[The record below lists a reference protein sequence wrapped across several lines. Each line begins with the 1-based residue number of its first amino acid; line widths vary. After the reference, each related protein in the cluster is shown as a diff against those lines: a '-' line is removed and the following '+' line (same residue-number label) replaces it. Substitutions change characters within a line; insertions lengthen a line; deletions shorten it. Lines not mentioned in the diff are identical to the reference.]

1 MTMDVSTI
9 WQWRIKFVKIY
20 SRHPEPFLYCDKIG
34 LDFNVG
40 SNKRKKLDLQLA
52 TNGAILEICEF
63 AKTLY
68 KYRYRFVSHILE
80 NSFDLGLEN
89 DQQRIEFSL
98 KIGPKISPVKRRC
111 YKYKIKPFNLAS
123 FLSDCKNDADNLN
136 MVSSEH
142 LNTDNVSLEIVV
154 PNTDDSEHEE
164 EFNSSQAPSEEYVKI
179 EYVSDDM
186 EGTHSDVS
194 EADIDDCDH
203 EEEFS
208 SSQEPSEE
216 YVKIEYVS
224 DEMDG
229 THTDMSEPEPNTD
242 DGEHEDYKSSQMPS
256 NEDKMI
262 DNVSEEMDADGKEH
276 EDKSTYSGEPS
287 EDLRDGALP
296 LSFPLCEQIGMNFEV
311 GSNQRLDPA
320 LVTGPVMLE
329 LARVCRI
336 LTGSFKSIVLAV
348 LDHNFELDIKCQEN
362 HIVTKVKK
370 LLKLYRKVAYID
382 SKLRTEFENAP
393 FSISLKEH
401 PSKKIRG
408 SKLCN
413 QSSPQ
418 YQFKELT
425 KRRQSVLRRKREE
438 MALFSTSDQ
447 CMNRNQNDGHYYTRP
462 LGDSDG
468 ESDNDITSVKVDDQ
482 ENCGSDENMMSVK
495 KRARHSLSPN
505 KGFPPIKSNV
515 DSSESDSDKEQ
526 LFASRPQTPT
536 QTNDDILT
544 ESDIEQGALGT
555 DKLWKLRANR
565 VKQILTMLDK
575 DSFFMSKRFGLNYN
589 VGFGL
594 KQKLNIETMNQSAL
608 FEVVKFTLA
617 MNSSQQDVIMEILEY
632 NFYLELQGEQ
642 QRQVFASETMKR
654 VRQLKNCDD
663 VVKFSKET
671 FELPNLESLKNQ
683 SAVGVKPELITV
695 PMRPPDSHAEP
706 EEHVSEGSDVLYPHC
721 KEIGLKL
728 HVNNNQAN
736 TKQKI
741 NKLTKGAM
749 TEVSRF
755 AEMLCGTFNQV
766 LFDIIEHNFDV
777 DLQSGHSEVAANIL
791 TQIAHIVD
799 RRNLPIFKTLN
810 TGLGKSCIQKCPHSD
825 PSGVTGQEC
834 HSRSNAEECSAGTSK
849 TPVTDQHVGDS
860 ADRKELNDY
869 DKTMWKLRA
878 NHIRRML
885 TIPHL
890 DECPLYSYSR
900 CKKIGLEFN
909 VGSGVEQNLD
919 PNLLTNGVMA
929 EVSAFATELQA
940 AQKYF
945 MTDILE
951 YNFDI
956 DLSNEQYYQVF
967 AAVMFGT
974 FKQLKRYPYKIP
986 RLPLLFRLP
995 FGKCRKVAD
1004 SKSPSCPKC
1013 HQDRTC
1019 KLDENYSDPDH
1030 MQHQQTATETGLDP
1044 NSVSQN
1050 PEINPS
1056 SSFSTT
1062 EEERLQ
1068 SYPRCK
1074 KIGLKLFVDKNKPEK
1089 KLDMELLTVETMIEV
1104 ADFAKKLSGTQKY
1117 AIKFDLVSD
1126 ILEHNFNIVIQ
1137 NRKTLQAQFINVAKQ
1152 YDGWAAWFNQVF
1164 VIRSHFRTQHV
1175 PAQKQPVVGGI
1186 RKSERSKEA
1195 EKVQLPLQQMVTAP
1209 VMTENSP
1216 AQRKKKNSKV
1226 RQLQPCNFPYCKKI
1240 GLDLDAKHILRM
1252 PKNKIKLNLLTRA
1265 VVYEIYTYA
1274 IRRVKSKPFSETLYE
1289 ILDYNFDIS
1298 SQHCRCWEFSQA
1310 VASKVQKTAKQFKNN
1325 PQRGEA
1331 VFKLPFVT
1339 EPSSSQNVGGQ
1350 RKKKKVQ
1357 GSVDKLGPR
1366 RNQRRGCNVNINQ
1379 DSLLHGDQTDKDL
1392 FFHHHY
1398 DTTPV
1403 SQANIKYE
1411 PLH

>member
-1 MTMDVSTI
+1 MQQKKMMDPSTI
-9 WQWRIKFVKIY
+9 WQWRIKFVKMY
-20 SRHPEPFLYCDKIG
+20 SRHPTPFFYCEKIG
-34 LDFNVG
+34 LDFNIG
-40 SNKRKKLDLQLA
+40 SNKNKKLDLQSA

-63 AKTLY
+63 AKTLS
-68 KYRYRFVSHILE
+68 KNRYRFISHILE

-89 DQQRIEFSL
+89 EQQQSAFSL
-98 KIGPKISPVKRRC
+98 KIGPKISELKKRRSKAKRKC
-111 YKYKIKPFNLAS
+111 FDLAS
-123 FLSDCKNDADNLN
+123 FLSECKNC
-136 MVSSEH
+136 
-142 LNTDNVSLEIVV
+142 TDDF
-154 PNTDDSEHEE
+154 PNTDENEHEEEFNSLKLLSVDEIKVEYESDEMEEMHNVVSERDPPTDDGDHEE
-164 EFNSSQAPSEEYVKI
+164 EFNSSQVIPEEHTRAKHG
-179 EYVSDDM
+179 S
-186 EGTHSDVS
+186 
-194 EADIDDCDH
+194 
-203 EEEFS
+203 
-208 SSQEPSEE
+208 
-216 YVKIEYVS
+216 
-224 DEMDG
+224 DG
-229 THTDMSEPEPNTD
+229 THTDVTEHEPNK
-242 DGEHEDYKSSQMPS
+242 DGEHSEEFKNSQMPLKQ
-256 NEDKMI
+256 DKKI
-262 DNVSEEMDADGKEH
+262 ENVSEARAAAHAEDGSEH
-276 EDKSTYSGEPS
+276 DYLFACSGEPS
-287 EDLRDGALP
+287 EELELSAGELKEDLP